1 MNRLILSKIISIK
14 DISKDMIY
22 NLLATAISTGV
33 MQLVLFPQF
42 ALRLDDHEYGEL
54 LTIMGIIN
62 VITLSLGNNLFNVR
76 IVVNEKYNESGLK
89 GDFQILLFISFLIAL
104 IMIISAGMY
113 FKWTTEMFMGTMLV
127 TAFSVLYSY
136 YLVAFRININFKKNL
151 YANII
156 MALVFVIGAFTIIK
170 IILWPWIFV
179 LSYILCIIYI
189 ASTSDIILEPIAKT
203 KLFWSTTKVTLLFF
217 ISGIIGTVTMYL
229 DRFIIF
235 PILGGSS
242 VSYFTTACFFS
253 KSISLILLP
262 ITAVLLSYISSNK
275 LLMTNKRFIVTNWI
289 LIILSILFLFFSLT
303 FGKFVTGLLY
313 PTLIDASKPYLLL
326 ASIGVIIGI
335 SGSFNG
341 IVVLAKA
348 PSFWQVVISTEKL
361 ICYLLFCLIFVKM
374 YGLYG
379 MCVGIIITN
388 TICFITNFIVGN
400 YYLKKTRI

>member
-14 DISKDMIY
+14 DVSKDMIY

-262 ITAVLLSYISSNK
+262 ITSVLLSYISSNK

-289 LIILSILFLFFSLT
+289 LIIISILFLFFSLT

>member
-374 YGLYG
+374 SGLYG

>member
-14 DISKDMIY
+14 DVSKDMIY

-262 ITAVLLSYISSNK
+262 ITSVLLSYISSNK